1 MRSKIAG
8 LGPIPLEPK
17 IVNIDL
23 TDKVNGHLDYL
34 DKMPEVLSYCGVKC
48 RQFTKSASNKFSL
61 SNKTSSAASTPSKCK
76 QKSESGRSSMSGDS
90 GAVDRYGSASE
101 SKSISVDGEK
111 EPKNDSWE
119 DLSVEQS
126 SSAL

>member
-1 MRSKIAG
+1 MLKFIYRSSSMRSKIAG

-61 SNKTSSAASTPSKCK
+61 SNKASSAGSSPAKSK
-76 QKSESGRSSMSGDS
+76 QKSESGRSSISGS
-90 GAVDRYGSASE
+90 ILTFGSETSN
-101 SKSISVDGEK
+101 SVTK
-111 EPKNDSWE
+111 YN
-119 DLSVEQS
+119 LFINCSVR
-126 SSAL
+126 